1 MTNTWIPL
9 TVAVTISA
17 HPLQNEDVL
26 GPSILNEVEH
36 AISIAPTNA
45 PAAEWTPRTN
55 GLSRTDIAVR
65 IVSSQRADGRWME
78 GTNDVT
84 SAALQI
90 LRELSL

>member
-1 MTNTWIPL
+1 MANTWIPVAL
-9 TVAVTISA
+9 AVTILA

-26 GPSILNEVEH
+26 GPSVINEVEH

-45 PAAEWTPRTN
+45 PAAEWTPKTN

-65 IVSSQRADGRWME
+65 LVSAQRADGRWMD

-84 SAALQI
+84 SAALRI
-90 LRELSL
+90 LRDLSL

>member
-1 MTNTWIPL
+1 M
-9 TVAVTISA
+9 AVTISA

>member
-1 MTNTWIPL
+1 M